1 MIMTKKQLR
10 KAIVSNKYIPFAD
23 HDQIFSIITSK
34 KRWMWET
41 ELIRWER
48 LYLKCHHK
56 NRAGVLS
63 ASAEG

>member
-34 KRWMWET
+34 KRWMWDKT
-41 ELIRWER
+41 
-48 LYLKCHHK
+48 HNTDH
-56 NRAGVLS
+56 AV
-63 ASAEG
+63 